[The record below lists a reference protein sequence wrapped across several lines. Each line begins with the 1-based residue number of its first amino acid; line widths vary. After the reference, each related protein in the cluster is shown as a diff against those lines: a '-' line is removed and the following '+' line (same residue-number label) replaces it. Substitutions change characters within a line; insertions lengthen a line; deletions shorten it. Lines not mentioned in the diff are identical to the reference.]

1 MGLNCGIVGLPNV
14 GKSTIFSALTSAP
27 AEAANYPFC
36 TIEPNVGIVHVP
48 DARMEKIG
56 KIIGPE
62 RMVPAIVEFVDIA
75 GLVKGASKG
84 EGLGNQFLGHIRQ
97 VGATC
102 HVVRCFE
109 DDDIVHVAGKV
120 DPISDIEV
128 INIELALADLETV
141 TKRIQNLDKM
151 LKLRSDIHFLT
162 GGLIAESQDYLSSFK
177 YLYEA
182 LDRKEILF
190 NRQLL
195 EMLYPTPYLSDLKST
210 LKNSGFDP
218 IIVLSLIRQ
227 ESVFN
232 PEARSPVGARGLMQ
246 LMPATAKRFQR
257 SVREKQLVQPKRNM
271 EIGTKYFQQLMKR
284 FDGNLVYVLASY
296 NAGENRVDRWKTTYF
311 NEDETILKNI
321 EMIPFLETR
330 NYVKLIFRN
339 IFFYKLLIDGEQE
352 QVNPELN
359 KIYNVAL
366 GFKK

>member
-1 MGLNCGIVGLPNV
+1 
-14 GKSTIFSALTSAP
+14 
-27 AEAANYPFC
+27 
-36 TIEPNVGIVHVP
+36 
-48 DARMEKIG
+48 
-56 KIIGPE
+56 
-62 RMVPAIVEFVDIA
+62 
-75 GLVKGASKG
+75 
-84 EGLGNQFLGHIRQ
+84 
-97 VGATC
+97 
-102 HVVRCFE
+102 
-109 DDDIVHVAGKV
+109 
-120 DPISDIEV
+120 
-128 INIELALADLETV
+128 
-141 TKRIQNLDKM
+141 M
-151 LKLRSDIHFLT
+151 LQLRSDIHFLT
-162 GGLIAESQDYLSSFK
+162 GGLIAESQDYLSSCK

-195 EMLYPTPYLSDLKST
+195 EMLYPTPYLNDLKST
-210 LKNSGFDP
+210 LKSSGFDP